1 MSLKEVYIF
10 EIILRK
16 IYMFEFFLKEI
27 CDKILLDFPLLISSS
42 SVFCI
47 GKVLDRCSSRITTQE
62 MACKLPWVEL
72 IVDKIEKI
80 HQVYYKMCIKIKGKK
95 THLVPKMDF
104 CGSMQGKG
112 KLG

>member
-1 MSLKEVYIF
+1 MKLHNLHIQTRLLKYAKWNPKTCKATYELHKKF
-10 EIILRK
+10 
-16 IYMFEFFLKEI
+16 
-27 CDKILLDFPLLISSS
+27 
-42 SVFCI
+42 
-47 GKVLDRCSSRITTQE
+47 QNE

-80 HQVYYKMCIKIKGKK
+80 HQVYYKVCIKIRVEKNFWFQK
-95 THLVPKMDF
+95 LIF